1 MKHFNITFKPDGRQI
16 SIHAGATL
24 LDAAG
29 QAGII
34 LNTVCG
40 GKGIC
45 KKCLVNLDPDGR
57 GVLACQHH
65 IDSDLTVTVPHSSR
79 FFEHKILTEG
89 VAPQTEIQPDIYK
102 KYLKFA
108 SAGKIFGV
116 AVDIGT
122 TTVVAKLVDMTDGQ
136 PLATQAELNPQ
147 TRYGDDVISRINYAQ
162 TDAKLAELHKAI
174 IDCINEL
181 TAKLCSQA
189 SIDTK
194 QIYEMCVVGNTTMN
208 HIFLKLPVVQLGQA
222 PYKAFSL
229 DAKDLSPKKIALQIN
244 PAGNIHT
251 VENIAGFVGSDTVAV
266 ALAVDI
272 NSAQDLTLVVDI
284 GTNGEIVLGTADPL
298 RRGRTAANKL
308 YAASCAAGPA
318 FEGARI
324 SCGSR
329 AMEGAI
335 QAVVINE
342 ADLDLD
348 VIGNCPPCS
357 ICGSGLIDAVA
368 VLLDLGIIDR
378 TGRFANPGK
387 LPPAICSRIV
397 KHNNQPAFV
406 LAERRAT
413 PAPSGVEG
421 SDERLLLTQKDIREV
436 QLAKAAIRAGIKL
449 LQRKI
454 GVGDNDIK
462 QVLLAGAF
470 GNYIRRESALRIGL
484 LPNIPLERIKFV
496 GNAAASGAEI
506 ILLSQKC
513 RTQAKKLRICD
524 EQGEPAFC
532 LYRAANVSERDLF
545 LTQRDIRQV
554 QLAKAAIRAGI
565 KLLQKKIGLEDDD
578 VKQVLLAGAFG
589 NYIRRESALR
599 IGLLPNL
606 PLERIH
612 FIGNAAASGAEML
625 LLSRKYRTQAKKLAR
640 KIEYVEIA
648 HQPDFQAVFTDCMSF

>member
-1 MKHFNITFKPDGRQI
+1 MKHFNITFKPDGRRI

-24 LDAAG
+24 LEAAG

-65 IDSDLTVTVPHSSR
+65 IDNDLAVTVPPSSR

-89 VAPQTEIQPDIYK
+89 VAPQITEIQLDIYK

-108 SAGKIFGV
+108 STGKIFGV

-122 TTVVAKLVDMTDGQ
+122 TTVVAKLIDMTNGQ
-136 PLATQAELNPQ
+136 TLATQAELNPQ
-147 TRYGDDVISRINYAQ
+147 TQYGDDVISRINYAQ

-222 PYKAFSL
+222 PYMAFSL
-229 DAKDLSPKKIALQIN
+229 DAKDLSPQKIALQIN
-244 PAGNIHT
+244 PVGNIHT
-251 VENIAGFVGSDTVAV
+251 AGNIAGFVGSDTVAV

-284 GTNGEIVLGTADPL
+284 GTNGEIVLGNKD
-298 RRGRTAANKL
+298 KL

-342 ADLDLD
+342 ADIDLE
-348 VIGNCPPCS
+348 VIGNCSPYS

-368 VLLDLGIIDR
+368 VLLDLGIIDT

-397 KHNNQPAFV
+397 KYNNQPAFV
-406 LAERRAT
+406 LAER
-413 PAPSGVEG
+413 
-421 SDERLLLTQKDIREV
+421 LLLTQQDVRQL
-436 QLAKAAIRAGIKL
+436 QLAKAAVRAGIKL
-449 LQRKI
+449 LQKKI
-454 GVGDNDIK
+454 GLEDDDIK

-484 LPNIPLERIKFV
+484 LP
-496 GNAAASGAEI
+496 
-506 ILLSQKC
+506 
-513 RTQAKKLRICD
+513 
-524 EQGEPAFC
+524 
-532 LYRAANVSERDLF
+532 
-545 LTQRDIRQV
+545 
-554 QLAKAAIRAGI
+554 
-565 KLLQKKIGLEDDD
+565 D
-578 VKQVLLAGAFG
+578 VPF
-589 NYIRRESALR
+589 
-599 IGLLPNL
+599 
-606 PLERIH
+606 ERIH
-612 FIGNAAASGAEML
+612 FVGNAAASGAEML
-625 LLSRKYRTQAKKLAR
+625 LVSLKCRTQAKKLAR
-640 KIEYVEIA
+640 KIKYLEIA
-648 HQPDFQAVFTDCMSF
+648 HEKEFESVFADSMSFPG

>member
-1 MKHFNITFKPDGRQI
+1 MKHFNITFEPDGRQI

-24 LDAAG
+24 LEAAG

-65 IDSDLTVTVPHSSR
+65 IDSDLTVTVPPSSR

-89 VAPQTEIQPDIYK
+89 VAPRTEIQPDIYK

-136 PLATQAELNPQ
+136 TLATQADLNPQ
-147 TRYGDDVISRINYAQ
+147 ACFGDDVISRINYAQ

-181 TAKLCSQA
+181 TAKLCKIVSV
-189 SIDTK
+189 DTK

-229 DAKDLSPKKIALQIN
+229 DAKDLSPQKLALQIN

-284 GTNGEIVLGTADPL
+284 GTNGEIVLGTAD
-298 RRGRTAANKL
+298 KL

-329 AMEGAI
+329 AMDGAI
-335 QAVVINE
+335 EVVLVNDGNI
-342 ADLDLD
+342 DFDI
-348 VIGNCPPCS
+348 IGNGSTVLSGSPSKDCHPHS

-368 VLLDLGIIDR
+368 VLLDLGVIDT
-378 TGRFANPGK
+378 TGRFTSPGK
-387 LPPAICSRIV
+387 LPPKILSRIIQQDG
-397 KHNNQPAFV
+397 QPAFR
-406 LAERRAT
+406 LADK
-413 PAPSGVEG
+413 VI
-421 SDERLLLTQKDIREV
+421 LTQKDIREV

-449 LQRKI
+449 LQ
-454 GVGDNDIK
+454 
-462 QVLLAGAF
+462 
-470 GNYIRRESALRIGL
+470 
-484 LPNIPLERIKFV
+484 
-496 GNAAASGAEI
+496 
-506 ILLSQKC
+506 
-513 RTQAKKLRICD
+513 
-524 EQGEPAFC
+524 
-532 LYRAANVSERDLF
+532 
-545 LTQRDIRQV
+545 
-554 QLAKAAIRAGI
+554 
-565 KLLQKKIGLEDDD
+565 KKIGLEDGDI
-578 VKQVLLAGAFG
+578 KQVLLAGAFG

-625 LLSRKYRTQAKKLAR
+625 LISQKCRTQAKKLAR

-648 HQPDFQAVFTDCMSF
+648 HQPDFQNVFADSMSF